1 MRGCSSSHLIV
12 VVSLSLQLFPRKCT
26 WLYVINNNLMSLS
39 GEWRV
44 SRCLLLPLGH
54 CRNLLL
60 LFFFFFSIHF
70 FFFLCLFLSGG
81 LWGHCS
87 RCVSA
92 TKIKRFYLH
101 VKITAT
107 VVASCGVFDRRATQI
122 FSVPE
127 GTKCEP
133 DEGAAQGC
141 ANFLTCKWM
150 ECFGDP
156 HIGGKNI
163 SQDL

>member
-1 MRGCSSSHLIV
+1 MRGCSSSRLIV

-44 SRCLLLPLGH
+44 SRCLLLPLATVVT
-54 CRNLLL
+54 CCFF
-60 LFFFFFSIHF
+60 LFI

-81 LWGHCS
+81 LWGHGS

-92 TKIKRFYLH
+92 AKLKRFYLY

-107 VVASCGVFDRRATQI
+107 VIASCGVFDRRATRI